1 MRFYNNRWTATL
13 LRISLPLLSA
23 PGSSSVTLLSP
34 VFLPDHYSTSLG
46 NYPPTPPLSQHL
58 HLLLTYGK
66 NVCLG
71 EGRWAVSWEHIM
83 IQEIR
88 AAAGDRASGCKV
100 TLSLFVKRIGDWL
113 LLKLKCANTK
123 ASISLC
129 WGNSRNLVKVCSKI
143 SSYPASKKSSS
154 QPFWSRHATLFPN
167 MTSKTAVWETT

>member
-1 MRFYNNRWTATL
+1 MSFHNNSWKDTL
-13 LRISLPLLSA
+13 LRISLPLLTALDSF
-23 PGSSSVTLLSP
+23 SVPLSSP
-34 VFLPDHYSTSLG
+34 VFLPDHYSTFLG
-46 NYPPTPPLSQHL
+46 NYPPTPPLSQRL
-58 HLLLTYGK
+58 HLLLTKGK

-71 EGRWAVSWEHIM
+71 AGRWAVSREHVM
-83 IQEIR
+83 IQGIR

-100 TLSLFVKRIGDWL
+100 TLSLFVKLIGDWL

-154 QPFWSRHATLFPN
+154 QPFWPRHATLFPN